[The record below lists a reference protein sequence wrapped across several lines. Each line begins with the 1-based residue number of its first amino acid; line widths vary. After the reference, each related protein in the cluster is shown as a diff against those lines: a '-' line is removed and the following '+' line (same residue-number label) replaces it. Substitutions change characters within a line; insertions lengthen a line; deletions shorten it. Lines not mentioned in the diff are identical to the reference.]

1 MLKCFEGLYQKLP
14 RFNSIYTIIISI
26 VSNTAEIIKLKCSNS
41 NSFSNSCSYSNGNN
55 NGNNNYM
62 KIENDLNRF
71 LIDDECD
78 VDIEN
83 VTSYKLFT
91 HADEENLKSEII
103 EQNKIFNY

>member
-41 NSFSNSCSYSNGNN
+41 CSNSYS

-91 HADEENLKSEII
+91 HEDEENLKSEII
-103 EQNKIFNY
+103 EQNKIFDY

>member
-55 NGNNNYM
+55 NYM

-71 LIDDECD
+71 LIHDECD
-78 VDIEN
+78 IDIEN
-83 VTSYKLFT
+83 VRSYKLFT
-91 HADEENLKSEII
+91 HTDEENLKSEII
-103 EQNKIFNY
+103 EQNKIFDY

>member
-1 MLKCFEGLYQKLP
+1 MFEGLYQKLP

-26 VSNTAEIIKLKCSNS
+26 VSNTAEIIKLKSSNS
-41 NSFSNSCSYSNGNN
+41 NSCSNSCSSS
-55 NGNNNYM
+55 NNNYM
-62 KIENDLNRF
+62 KIENDLIIF

-91 HADEENLKSEII
+91 HADEEILKSEII
-103 EQNKIFNY
+103 EQNKIFDY

>member
-26 VSNTAEIIKLKCSNS
+26 VSNTAEIIKFKCSNS
-41 NSFSNSCSYSNGNN
+41 CSNSYS

-91 HADEENLKSEII
+91 HTDEENLKSEII
-103 EQNKIFNY
+103 EQNKIFDY

>member
-1 MLKCFEGLYQKLP
+1 MFKCFEGLYKKLP

-26 VSNTAEIIKLKCSNS
+26 VSNTTEIIKLKCINISNSCS
-41 NSFSNSCSYSNGNN
+41 NSFSNSCS
-55 NGNNNYM
+55 NNNYM

-91 HADEENLKSEII
+91 HADEEILKSEII
-103 EQNKIFNY
+103 EQNKIFDY

>member
-1 MLKCFEGLYQKLP
+1 MLKCFEGLYKKLS

-26 VSNTAEIIKLKCSNS
+26 VSNTLEIIKLKCND
-41 NSFSNSCSYSNGNN
+41 SFSCSSDNKK
-55 NGNNNYM
+55 YM
-62 KIENDLNRF
+62 KIENNLNKF

-83 VTSYKLFT
+83 IRSYKLFT

-103 EQNKIFNY
+103 EQNKIFDY

>member
-41 NSFSNSCSYSNGNN
+41 FS

-91 HADEENLKSEII
+91 HEDEENLKSEII
-103 EQNKIFNY
+103 EQNKIFDY

>member
-1 MLKCFEGLYQKLP
+1 
-14 RFNSIYTIIISI
+14 
-26 VSNTAEIIKLKCSNS
+26 
-41 NSFSNSCSYSNGNN
+41 
-55 NGNNNYM
+55 M

-91 HADEENLKSEII
+91 HVDEENLKSEII
-103 EQNKIFNY
+103 EQNKIFDY

>member
-41 NSFSNSCSYSNGNN
+41 CS

-91 HADEENLKSEII
+91 HTDEENLKSEII
-103 EQNKIFNY
+103 EQNKIFDY

>member
-41 NSFSNSCSYSNGNN
+41 CSNSYS

-103 EQNKIFNY
+103 EQNKIFDY

>member
-26 VSNTAEIIKLKCSNS
+26 VSNKAEIIKLKCSNS
-41 NSFSNSCSYSNGNN
+41 FSNSCS

-91 HADEENLKSEII
+91 HTDEENLKSEII
-103 EQNKIFNY
+103 EQKKIFNY

>member
-1 MLKCFEGLYQKLP
+1 MFKCFEGLYKKLP
-14 RFNSIYTIIISI
+14 RFNNIYIIIISI
-26 VSNTAEIIKLKCSNS
+26 VSNTTEIIKLKCSNIS
-41 NSFSNSCSYSNGNN
+41 NSCNSNSCS
-55 NGNNNYM
+55 NNNYM

-91 HADEENLKSEII
+91 HEDEENLKSEII

>member
-26 VSNTAEIIKLKCSNS
+26 VSNTAEIIKLKCS
-41 NSFSNSCSYSNGNN
+41 FSNSCS

>member
-26 VSNTAEIIKLKCSNS
+26 VSNTAEIIKLKCG
-41 NSFSNSCSYSNGNN
+41 NSFS

-103 EQNKIFNY
+103 EQNKIFDY

>member
-41 NSFSNSCSYSNGNN
+41 CSNSFS

-91 HADEENLKSEII
+91 HADEEILKSEII
-103 EQNKIFNY
+103 EQNKIFDY

>member
-1 MLKCFEGLYQKLP
+1 MFKCFEGLYQKLP

-26 VSNTAEIIKLKCSNS
+26 VSNTSEIIKLKCSNS
-41 NSFSNSCSYSNGNN
+41 NNFSNNFSNSFS
-55 NGNNNYM
+55 NNNYM

-91 HADEENLKSEII
+91 HTDEENLKSEII
-103 EQNKIFNY
+103 EQNKIFDY

>member
-26 VSNTAEIIKLKCSNS
+26 VSNTAEIIKLKCG
-41 NSFSNSCSYSNGNN
+41 NSFINSCS

-83 VTSYKLFT
+83 VRSYKLFT

-103 EQNKIFNY
+103 EQKKIFDY